1 MLHPRLQVIISRSRP
16 SKAHLSAAFTARRHS
31 SSLWPPSQRSLH
43 LNSSSTRGQHT
54 ISHITFSNIPT
65 INTVLRTIVCT
76 FSSSRGRPLTSQTCS
91 RQNLRATAI
100 KSTMVLTIIMAISSA
115 SARSQVRSR
124 AITKCSRNRINSSS
138 LNSQYQLCLTT
149 KRHLE

>member
-1 MLHPRLQVIISRSRP
+1 MPHPRLQVIISRSQP
-16 SKAHLSAAFTARRHS
+16 SRAHLSAAFTARRHS

-43 LNSSSTRGQHT
+43 RSSSSTRGQHT

-65 INTVLRTIVCT
+65 ISTVLRAIACTIS
-76 FSSSRGRPLTSQTCS
+76 SSSRGRPLTSQTCS
-91 RQNLRATAI
+91 RRNLRATAI
-100 KSTMVLTIIMAISSA
+100 ISTMVLTIVMAMSFVSP
-115 SARSQVRSR
+115 RSQVRSR
-124 AITKCSRNRINSSS
+124 ATTRCSRNRINSS